1 MCDTQYNMS
10 MNTNEVIKKQRQN
23 LILELRRGA
32 LVLAVLAQLGEA
44 QYGYSLIQR
53 LGDAGLEIDQ
63 GTLYPLL
70 RRLEE
75 RGLLTC
81 EWQVEGSR
89 PRKYYVRS
97 EVGDEIL
104 ESLRAE
110 WKRMGAVMEALI

>member
-1 MCDTQYNMS
+1 MDTDKKL
-10 MNTNEVIKKQRQN
+10 EKQRQN

-44 QYGYSLIQR
+44 RYGYGLIER

-63 GTLYPLL
+63 GTIYPLL

-89 PRKYYVRS
+89 PRKYYVRN
-97 EVGDEIL
+97 EVGDKIL
-104 ESLRAE
+104 NAMRIE
-110 WKRMGAVMEALI
+110 WKRMEKVMETIL